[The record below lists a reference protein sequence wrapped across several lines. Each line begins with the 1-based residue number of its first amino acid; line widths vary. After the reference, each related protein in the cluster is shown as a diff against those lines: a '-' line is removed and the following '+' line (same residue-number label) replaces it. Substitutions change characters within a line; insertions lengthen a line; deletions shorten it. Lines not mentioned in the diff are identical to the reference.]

1 MWFLYEFL
9 VTRWP
14 PPPGWPSGRGGA
26 VDLSATSA
34 PSSTRQLAVPTWS
47 QPSRL
52 LPSNSWVQP
61 VPVWAKAPWINMA
74 APARASAMVIADTR
88 VMVFPPDVSKHLPDG
103 SLLAARLAEH
113 ADHNPRRTRGKG
125 IA

>member
-1 MWFLYEFL
+1 MWSLYEFL

-74 APARASAMVIADTR
+74 APARASAVVIADRR
-88 VMVFPPDVSKHLPDG
+88 VMVFPPDVSKHFAQRQP
-103 SLLAARLAEH
+103 LAARLPER
-113 ADHNPRRTRGKG
+113 ADHSPWRTAGK
-125 IA
+125 AV

>member
-14 PPPGWPSGRGGA
+14 PPPGWPSARGGA

-34 PSSTRQLAVPTWS
+34 PSSTRQLAVPTWV

-52 LPSNSWVQP
+52 LPSNNCVQP
-61 VPVWAKAPWINMA
+61 LPVWARALWLNVA
-74 APARASAMVIADTR
+74 APARASAVVIADRR
-88 VMVFPPDVSKHLPDG
+88 VMVFPPDVFN
-103 SLLAARLAEH
+103 LLARWQPAGCSSCRAG
-113 ADHNPRRTRGKG
+113 PS
-125 IA
+125 